1 MTAIYEFIFFC
12 EETIMDDRDRNRDD
26 PPEKPVKLRQHI
38 SEKNSEESC
47 SDPGA
52 AGGLESLE
60 FFKNIIAAVREPI
73 LVLNSDLKCVFANRS
88 FVQVFNIDPSAI
100 HDQSIF
106 SIGNRFLNIPELK
119 ELLNELL
126 SIHKD
131 FNEYEVNLDLIHIG
145 TRAMSL
151 NATDTPQ
158 QPGKERLILLSFED
172 ITIRLEAEKQLQEN
186 ERKYRT
192 LFDSSR
198 DAIMTLAPPDWSFTA
213 GNPATIELF
222 RCNSESDFTSRR
234 PWELSPEY
242 QPDGQISSVKAK
254 MMIESAVKTGSN
266 LFEWTHQKTDGENFQ
281 ASVLLSRIELHGHTM
296 LQATV
301 RDITSRKE
309 VEEELRNHRFHLEE
323 LVRNRTAELSES
335 EEKYRTLVEHSHD
348 GIYIYAG
355 GGFLFVN
362 NRMCDLTGYTKMELS
377 GMKFWELAHPE
388 DLERIREYELLRES
402 GAEVPSVFQVRTVKK
417 DGTERYI
424 EFSEKSITYCG
435 EYAVLGVGRDVTA
448 LKLFD
453 EEQNKMD
460 KLESLGI
467 LAGGIAHDFN
477 NFLAVIIGNISLSR
491 LMVEPG
497 SNIYEI
503 LTSSEHAASQASA
516 LTRQLLTF
524 SKGGEPVKD
533 LISITDLLQE
543 SCSFILSG
551 SNVTAEFD
559 FPEDLRLINADP
571 GQITQ
576 VINNIVI
583 NANQAM
589 PEGGRIFISA
599 ENIEISDNSTIPLKK
614 DSYIRIQIKDEGI
627 GIPEEQ
633 LTIIFDP
640 FFSTK
645 QLGTGL
651 GLSTAYS
658 IIHKH
663 NGHILVESEIKSGST
678 FIIYLPSVNE
688 TIEKK
693 QMEIDFLTVAEGR
706 ILVMDDKEII
716 RDTVRAILER
726 LGYEVE
732 CAVNGHEAIEK
743 YSNSM
748 KNGNS
753 FSAVILDLTIPNG
766 MGGAETI
773 KELLSID
780 PDVRA
785 IVSSGYSTDP
795 VMSDYETYGF
805 RGVMLKPYS
814 ISHIAY
820 VLQEVID
827 S

>member
-1 MTAIYEFIFFC
+1 
-12 EETIMDDRDRNRDD
+12 MDDHDRNRNDQ
-26 PPEKPVKLRQHI
+26 PEKLVEPGQHI
-38 SEKNSEESC
+38 SKMNPEESC
-47 SDPGA
+47 SVPGA
-52 AGGLESLE
+52 SDDLE
-60 FFKNIIAAVREPI
+60 FYENIIAAVREPI
-73 LVLNSDLKCVFANRS
+73 LILNSDLKCVFANRS
-88 FVQVFNIDPSAI
+88 FVQVFNIDLSAVY
-100 HDQSIF
+100 DQSIF
-106 SIGNRFLNIPELK
+106 SIGKRFLNIPELK
-119 ELLNELL
+119 QLLNELL
-126 SIHKD
+126 SIHQD

-145 TRAMSL
+145 NRAMSL
-151 NATDTPQ
+151 HATDTAQ
-158 QPGKERLILLSFED
+158 QPDRERLILLSFED
-172 ITIRLEAEKQLQEN
+172 ITIRLEAEKQLLES

-198 DAIMTLAPPDWSFTA
+198 DAIMMLAPPDWSFTA

-222 RCNSESDFTSRR
+222 RCKGESDFTSRR

-242 QPDGQISSVKAK
+242 QPDGQISSIKAK

-266 LFEWTHQKTDGENFQ
+266 LFEWIHQKTDGVTFQ

-301 RDITSRKE
+301 RDITRRKE
-309 VEEELRNHRFHLEE
+309 IEEELRNHRFHLEE

-335 EEKYRTLVEHSHD
+335 EEKYRTLVEHIHD
-348 GIYIYAG
+348 GIYIYAES
-355 GGFLFVN
+355 GFLFVN
-362 NRMCDLTGYTKMELS
+362 NRICDMTGYTNAELS

-388 DLERIREYELLRES
+388 DLERIREYELLRAS
-402 GAEVPSVFQVRTVKK
+402 GADVPSVFQVRAVKK
-417 DGTERYI
+417 DGEERYI
-424 EFSEKSITYCG
+424 EFSAKSITYNG
-435 EYAVLGVGRDVTA
+435 EYAVLGVGRDITA

-453 EEQNKMD
+453 EEQSKMD

-477 NFLAVIIGNISLSR
+477 NFLSAIIGNISLAR

-503 LTSSEHAASQASA
+503 LTSSEHAASKAST

-533 LISITDLLQE
+533 LVSITTLLQE
-543 SCSFILSG
+543 SCNFILSG
-551 SNVTAEFD
+551 SNVIAEFN
-559 FPEDLRLINADP
+559 FSEDLQLINADP

-576 VINNIVI
+576 VINNII
-583 NANQAM
+583 LNANQAM
-589 PEGGRIFISA
+589 PEGGRILISA
-599 ENIEISDNSTIPLKK
+599 ENIDISDNSIIPLEE
-614 DSYIRIQIKDEGI
+614 DSYIKIQIEDEGI

-663 NGHILVESEIKSGST
+663 HGHILVESEINSGST
-678 FIIYLPSVNE
+678 FIIYLPSVSD
-688 TIEKK
+688 IMEKK
-693 QMEIDFLTVAEGR
+693 QMEIDFLTVTEGR
-706 ILVMDDKEII
+706 ILIMDDKEII
-716 RDTVRAILER
+716 RDTVQAILNR

-732 CAVNGHEAIEK
+732 CAVNGNEAIEK

-748 KNGNS
+748 INGNP

-766 MGGAETI
+766 MGGADTM

-795 VMSDYETYGF
+795 VMSDYETHGF
-805 RGVMLKPYS
+805 KGVMRKPYS
-814 ISHIAY
+814 ISQVAY

>member
-1 MTAIYEFIFFC
+1 
-12 EETIMDDRDRNRDD
+12 MDDHDRNRNDQ
-26 PPEKPVKLRQHI
+26 PEKLVEPGQHI
-38 SEKNSEESC
+38 SKMNPEESC
-47 SDPGA
+47 SVPGA
-52 AGGLESLE
+52 SDDLE
-60 FFKNIIAAVREPI
+60 FYENIIAAVREPI
-73 LVLNSDLKCVFANRS
+73 LILNSDLKCVFANRS
-88 FVQVFNIDPSAI
+88 FVQVFNIDLSAVY
-100 HDQSIF
+100 DQSIF
-106 SIGNRFLNIPELK
+106 SIGKRFLNIPELK
-119 ELLNELL
+119 QLLNELL
-126 SIHKD
+126 SIHQD

-145 TRAMSL
+145 NRAMSL
-151 NATDTPQ
+151 HATDTAQ
-158 QPGKERLILLSFED
+158 QPGRERLILLSFED
-172 ITIRLEAEKQLQEN
+172 ITIRLEAEKQLLES

-198 DAIMTLAPPDWSFTA
+198 DAIMMLAPPDWSFTA

-222 RCNSESDFTSRR
+222 RCNGESDFTSRR

-242 QPDGQISSVKAK
+242 QPDGQISSIKAK

-266 LFEWTHQKTDGENFQ
+266 LFEWIHQKTDGVTFQ

-301 RDITSRKE
+301 RDITRRKE
-309 VEEELRNHRFHLEE
+309 IEEELRNHRFHLEE

-335 EEKYRTLVEHSHD
+335 EEKYRTLVEHIHD
-348 GIYIYAG
+348 GIYIYAK

-362 NRMCDLTGYTKMELS
+362 NRMCDMTGYTNAELS

-388 DLERIREYELLRES
+388 DLERIREYELLREN
-402 GAEVPSVFQVRTVKK
+402 GADVPSVFQFRVVKK
-417 DGTERYI
+417 DGIERYI
-424 EFSEKSITYCG
+424 EFSAKGITYNG
-435 EYAVLGVGRDVTA
+435 EYAVLGVGRDITA

-453 EEQNKMD
+453 EEQSKMD

-477 NFLAVIIGNISLSR
+477 NFLAAIIGNISLAR

-503 LTSSEHAASQASA
+503 LTSSEHAASKAST

-533 LISITDLLQE
+533 LISITTLLQE
-543 SCSFILSG
+543 SCNFILSG
-551 SNVTAEFD
+551 SNVIAEFN
-559 FPEDLRLINADP
+559 FSEDLRLINADP

-576 VINNIVI
+576 VITNII
-583 NANQAM
+583 LNANQAM
-589 PEGGRIFISA
+589 PEGGRILISA
-599 ENIEISDNSTIPLKK
+599 ENIEISDNSIIPLEE
-614 DSYIRIQIKDEGI
+614 DSYIKIQIKDEGI

-663 NGHILVESEIKSGST
+663 HGHILVESEINSGST
-678 FIIYLPSVNE
+678 FIIYLPSVSD
-688 TIEKK
+688 IMEKK
-693 QMEIDFLTVAEGR
+693 QMEIDFLTAVEGR
-706 ILVMDDKEII
+706 ILIMDDKEII
-716 RDTVRAILER
+716 RNTVKAILNR

-732 CAVNGHEAIEK
+732 CAVNGDEAIEK
-743 YSNSM
+743 YSSSM
-748 KNGNS
+748 INGNP

-766 MGGAETI
+766 MGGADTI

-795 VMSDYETYGF
+795 IMSDYETHGF
-805 RGVMLKPYS
+805 KGVMRKPYS
-814 ISHIAY
+814 ISQVAY

>member
-1 MTAIYEFIFFC
+1 
-12 EETIMDDRDRNRDD
+12 MDNRDKSKDD
-26 PPEKPVKLRQHI
+26 PPEELIEPGQDI
-38 SEKNSEESC
+38 SEKNSAEPC
-47 SDPGA
+47 SYHGA
-52 AGGLESLE
+52 AGGQENLE
-60 FFKNIIAAVREPI
+60 FYKNIIAAVREPI
-73 LVLNSDLKCVFANRS
+73 LILNSDLNCVFANRS
-88 FVQVFNIDPSAI
+88 FVQVFNIDTSAI
-100 HDQSIF
+100 YDQSIF
-106 SIGNRFLNIPELK
+106 SIGNRFLNVPELK

-126 SIHKD
+126 SIHQD

-145 TRAMSL
+145 NRAMSL
-151 NATDTPQ
+151 NATDTAQ
-158 QPGKERLILLSFED
+158 QPGEERLILLSFED
-172 ITIRLEAEKQLQEN
+172 ITIRHEAEKQLLES

-198 DAIMTLAPPDWSFTA
+198 DAIMMLAPPDWSFTA

-222 RCNSESDFTSRR
+222 RCNSESDFTSCR

-242 QPDGQISSVKAK
+242 QPDGQISSIKAK

-266 LFEWTHQKTDGENFQ
+266 LFEWTHSKTDGEIFQ
-281 ASVLLSRIELHGHTM
+281 ASVLLSRIELQGHTM

-301 RDITSRKE
+301 RDITGRKE

-362 NRMCDLTGYTKMELS
+362 NRMCDMTGYTKVELA

-402 GAEVPSVFQVRTVKK
+402 GADVPSVFQVRVVKK
-417 DGTERYI
+417 DGIERYI
-424 EFSEKSITYCG
+424 EFSAKSITYHG
-435 EYAVLGVGRDVTA
+435 EYAVLGVGRDITA

-453 EEQNKMD
+453 EEQSKMD

-477 NFLAVIIGNISLSR
+477 NFLAVIIGNISLAR

-533 LISITDLLQE
+533 LLSITTLLQE
-543 SCSFILSG
+543 SCNFILSG
-551 SNVTAEFD
+551 SNVIAEFN
-559 FPEDLRLINADP
+559 FSEDLRLISADP

-576 VINNIVI
+576 VINNII
-583 NANQAM
+583 LNANQAM

-599 ENIEISDNSTIPLKK
+599 ENTDISDNSIIPLQK
-614 DSYIRIQIKDEGI
+614 DSYIKIQIEDEGI

-663 NGHILVESEIKSGST
+663 HGHILVESGINSGSK
-678 FIIYLPSVNE
+678 FIIYLPSVSDIME
-688 TIEKK
+688 EK
-693 QMEIDFLTVAEGR
+693 QMEIDFLTVAEGK
-706 ILVMDDKEII
+706 ILIMDDKEII
-716 RDTVRAILER
+716 RDTVKAILNR

-732 CAVNGHEAIEK
+732 CAVNGREAIEK
-743 YSNSM
+743 YSDSM

-753 FSAVILDLTIPNG
+753 FDAVILDLTIPNG
-766 MGGAETI
+766 MGGTDTI

-795 VMSDYETYGF
+795 VMSNYETYGF
-805 RGVMLKPYS
+805 SGVMLKPYS
-814 ISHIAY
+814 ISQIAY

>member
-1 MTAIYEFIFFC
+1 
-12 EETIMDDRDRNRDD
+12 MDDRDRNKNGI
-26 PPEKPVKLRQHI
+26 PEKHVELRQHI
-38 SEKNSEESC
+38 TEKDSEVSC
-47 SDPGA
+47 SDSET
-52 AGGLESLE
+52 AGKLENLE

-88 FVQVFNIDPSAI
+88 FVQAFNIDHSTI
-100 HDQSIF
+100 HGKSIF

-126 SIHKD
+126 SIHQD

-145 TRAMSL
+145 NRAMSL
-151 NATDTPQ
+151 NATDAAQ
-158 QPGKERLILLSFED
+158 QSGRERLILLSFED
-172 ITIRLEAEKQLQEN
+172 ITIRYEAEKQLLES

-192 LFDSSR
+192 LFDSSG
-198 DAIMTLAPPDWSFTA
+198 DAIMMLAPPDWSFTA
-213 GNPATIELF
+213 CNPATIELF
-222 RCNSESDFTSRR
+222 RCNSESDFTSSR
-234 PWELSPEY
+234 PWDLSPEY
-242 QPDGQISSVKAK
+242 QPDGQISSIKAK

-266 LFEWTHQKTDGENFQ
+266 LFEWTHRKTHGEIFQ

-301 RDITSRKE
+301 RDITGRKE
-309 VEEELRNHRFHLEE
+309 IEEELRDHRFHLEE

-362 NRMCDLTGYTKMELS
+362 NRMCDITGYTKVELS
-377 GMKFWELAHPE
+377 GMNFLELAHPE
-388 DLERIREYELLRES
+388 DRERIREYELLRES
-402 GAEVPSVFQVRTVKK
+402 GAKVPSVFQVRIMKK
-417 DGTERYI
+417 DGIERYI
-424 EFSEKSITYCG
+424 EFSAKGITYHG
-435 EYAVLGVGRDVTA
+435 KYAVLGVGRDITA

-453 EEQNKMD
+453 EEQSKMD
-460 KLESLGI
+460 KLESLGV

-477 NFLAVIIGNISLSR
+477 NFLAAIIGNISLAR

-533 LISITDLLQE
+533 LVSITTLLQE
-543 SCSFILSG
+543 SCNFILSG
-551 SNVTAEFD
+551 SNVTAEFN

-576 VINNIVI
+576 AINNII
-583 NANQAM
+583 LNANQAM
-589 PEGGRIFISA
+589 PEGGRILISA
-599 ENIEISDNSTIPLKK
+599 ENIKISDNSTIPLKK

-663 NGHILVESEIKSGST
+663 HGHILVESGINSGST
-678 FIIYLPSVNE
+678 FIIYLPSVTE
-688 TIEKK
+688 KMEKK
-693 QMEIDFLTVAEGR
+693 QMEIDFLTAGEGK
-706 ILVMDDKEII
+706 ILIMDDKEII
-716 RDTVRAILER
+716 RDTMEAILIR

-732 CAVNGHEAIEK
+732 CAVNGREAIEK

-753 FSAVILDLTIPNG
+753 FNAVILDLTIPNG
-766 MGGAETI
+766 MGGEETV

-780 PDVRA
+780 PDIRA
-785 IVSSGYSTDP
+785 IVSSGYSTNP
-795 VMSDYETYGF
+795 VMSNYETYGF
-805 RGVMLKPYS
+805 RGVILKPYS
-814 ISHIAY
+814 ISQIAY
-820 VLQEVID
+820 LLQEVID
-827 S
+827 R

>member
-1 MTAIYEFIFFC
+1 MN
-12 EETIMDDRDRNRDD
+12 DQDKNRDD
-26 PPEKPVKLRQHI
+26 QPEEPVELSQNIIEKD
-38 SEKNSEESC
+38 SEKSGV
-47 SDPGA
+47 DPVTT
-52 AGGLESLE
+52 AGDLE
-60 FFKNIIAAVREPI
+60 FFRNIIAAVREPI

-88 FVQVFNIDPSAI
+88 FIQVFDVDPSAI

-106 SIGNRFLNIPELK
+106 IIGNRFLNIPELK

-145 TRAMSL
+145 NRAMSL
-151 NATDTPQ
+151 SATDAAQ
-158 QPGKERLILLSFED
+158 QPGEERLILLSFED
-172 ITIRLEAEKQLQEN
+172 ITIRYEAEKRLQEN

-198 DAIMTLAPPDWSFTA
+198 DAIMMLSPPDWSFTA
-213 GNPATIELF
+213 GNQATIELF

-242 QPDGQISSVKAK
+242 QPDGQISSIKAK

-266 LFEWTHQKTDGENFQ
+266 LFEWTHQQTDGEILQ
-281 ASVLLSRIELHGHTM
+281 ASVLLSRIELQGHTM

-335 EEKYRTLVEHSHD
+335 EEKYRTLVEQSHD
-348 GIYIYAG
+348 GIYIYSG
-355 GGFLFVN
+355 GGFLFAN
-362 NRMCDLTGYTKMELS
+362 NRMCDFTGYTKEELS

-402 GAEVPSVFQVRTVKK
+402 EAEVPSVFQVRVVKK
-417 DGTERYI
+417 DGIDRYI
-424 EFSEKSITYCG
+424 EFSAKNITYHG
-435 EYAVLGVGRDVTA
+435 EYAVLGVGRDITA

-453 EEQNKMD
+453 EEQSKMD

-533 LISITDLLQE
+533 LISITTLLQE
-543 SCSFILSG
+543 SCNFILSG
-551 SNVTAEFD
+551 SNVSAEFD
-559 FPEDLRLINADP
+559 FSEDLRLISADP

-576 VINNIVI
+576 VINNII
-583 NANQAM
+583 LNANQAM

-599 ENIEISDNSTIPLKK
+599 ENIEISDNGIIPLTEG
-614 DSYIRIQIKDEGI
+614 SYIRIQIKDEGI

-663 NGHILVESEIKSGST
+663 HGHILVESEINSGST
-678 FIIYLPSVNE
+678 FIIYLPSV
-688 TIEKK
+688 TDIMEKK
-693 QMEIDFLTVAEGR
+693 QMEIDFLTAAEGR
-706 ILVMDDKEII
+706 VLIMDDKEII
-716 RDTVRAILER
+716 RDTVSAILKR

-753 FSAVILDLTIPNG
+753 FNAVILDLTIPNG
-766 MGGAETI
+766 MGGAETM

-795 VMSDYETYGF
+795 VMSDYEKYGF
-805 RGVMLKPYS
+805 KGVMLKPYS

>member
-1 MTAIYEFIFFC
+1 
-12 EETIMDDRDRNRDD
+12 MDDQDRSKDD
-26 PPEKPVKLRQHI
+26 QPEKLVELRQQM
-38 SEKNSEESC
+38 SEKDSEESC
-47 SDPGA
+47 KERGT
-52 AGGLESLE
+52 AGDLENLE

-88 FVQVFNIDPSAI
+88 FIQTFKIDHSTI

-106 SIGNRFLNIPELK
+106 SIGNRFLNLPELK

-126 SIHKD
+126 SIHQD
-131 FNEYEVNLDLIHIG
+131 FSEYEVNLDLIHIG
-145 TRAMSL
+145 NRAMSL
-151 NATDTPQ
+151 NATDAAQ
-158 QPGKERLILLSFED
+158 QPGEERLILLSFED
-172 ITIRLEAEKQLQEN
+172 ITIRHDAENQLLES

-198 DAIMTLAPPDWSFTA
+198 DAIMMLAPPDWSFTA

-242 QPDGQISSVKAK
+242 QPDGQISSIKAK

-266 LFEWTHQKTDGENFQ
+266 LFEWTHRKTDGEIFQ

-301 RDITSRKE
+301 RDITGRKE

-348 GIYIYAG
+348 GIYIYAS

-362 NRMCDLTGYTKMELS
+362 NRMCDMTGYTNVELS
-377 GMKFWELAHPE
+377 GMRFWELAHPE
-388 DLERIREYELLRES
+388 DMERIREYELLRET
-402 GAEVPSVFQVRTVKK
+402 GAEVPSVFRVRVMKK
-417 DGTERYI
+417 DGVERYI
-424 EFSEKSITYCG
+424 EFSAKGITYHG
-435 EYAVLGVGRDVTA
+435 EYAVLGVGRDITA
-448 LKLFD
+448 LRLFD
-453 EEQNKMD
+453 EEQSKMD
-460 KLESLGI
+460 KLESLGV

-477 NFLAVIIGNISLSR
+477 NFLAAIIGNISLAR

-533 LISITDLLQE
+533 LISIITLLQE
-543 SCSFILSG
+543 SCNFILSG
-551 SNVTAEFD
+551 SNVIAEFD
-559 FPEDLRLINADP
+559 FSEDLRLINADP

-576 VINNIVI
+576 VINNII
-583 NANQAM
+583 LNANQAM

-599 ENIEISDNSTIPLKK
+599 ENIDISDNSTIPLKK

-663 NGHILVESEIKSGST
+663 HGHVLVESEINSGST
-678 FIIYLPSVNE
+678 FIIYLPSVTE
-688 TIEKK
+688 LMEKK
-693 QMEIDFLTVAEGR
+693 QMEIDFLTSAEGR
-706 ILVMDDKEII
+706 ILIMDDKEII
-716 RDTVRAILER
+716 RDTVEAILYR

-743 YSNSM
+743 YTNSM
-748 KNGNS
+748 KSGNS

-766 MGGAETI
+766 MGGAETM

-780 PDVRA
+780 PDIRA

-795 VMSDYETYGF
+795 VMSNYETYGF
-805 RGVMLKPYS
+805 KGVMLKPYS
-814 ISHIAY
+814 ISQLAY
-820 VLQEVID
+820 ILNEVID
-827 S
+827 K

>member
-1 MTAIYEFIFFC
+1 
-12 EETIMDDRDRNRDD
+12 MDDPAKKDD
-26 PPEKPVKLRQHI
+26 LPEELIEPGQNI

-52 AGGLESLE
+52 AGGPGSLE

-88 FVQVFNIDPSAI
+88 FVQVFNTDPSTI

-106 SIGNRFLNIPELK
+106 SIGNRFLNVPELK

-126 SIHKD
+126 SIHQD

-145 TRAMSL
+145 NRAMSL
-151 NATDTPQ
+151 NATDAAQ
-158 QPGKERLILLSFED
+158 QPGRERLILLSFED
-172 ITIRLEAEKQLQEN
+172 ITIRHEAEKRLLES

-198 DAIMTLAPPDWSFTA
+198 DAIMMLAPPDWSFTA

-222 RCNSESDFTSRR
+222 RCKNESDFTSRR

-242 QPDGQISSVKAK
+242 QPDGQISSIKAK

-266 LFEWTHQKTDGENFQ
+266 LFEWTHRKTDGEVFQ
-281 ASVLLSRIELHGHTM
+281 ASVLLSRIELQGHTM

-362 NRMCDLTGYTKMELS
+362 NRMCEITGYTKAELS
-377 GMKFWELAHPE
+377 DMKFWELAHPE
-388 DLERIREYELLRES
+388 DLERIREYELLREG
-402 GAEVPSVFQVRTVKK
+402 GADVPSVFQVRIVKK
-417 DGTERYI
+417 DGLERYI
-424 EFSEKSITYCG
+424 EFSAKNISYQG
-435 EYAVLGVGRDVTA
+435 KYAVLGVGRDVTA

-453 EEQNKMD
+453 EEQSKMD

-477 NFLAVIIGNISLSR
+477 NFLSVIIGNISLAR

-503 LTSSEHAASQASA
+503 LTSSEHAASQASS

-533 LISITDLLQE
+533 LVSITTLLQE
-543 SCSFILSG
+543 SCNFILSG
-551 SNVTAEFD
+551 SNVIAEFN
-559 FPEDLRLINADP
+559 FSEDLRLINADP

-576 VINNIVI
+576 VINNII
-583 NANQAM
+583 LNANQAM

-599 ENIEISDNSTIPLKK
+599 ENIEISDNSIIPLKR
-614 DSYIRIQIKDEGI
+614 DSYIKIQIEDEGI
-627 GIPEEQ
+627 GIPEKQ
-633 LTIIFDP
+633 LTVIFDP

-645 QLGTGL
+645 QMGTGL

-663 NGHILVESEIKSGST
+663 HGHILAESGINSGST
-678 FIIYLPSVNE
+678 FIIYLPSVSASE

-693 QMEIDFLTVAEGR
+693 QMEIDFLSSTEGR
-706 ILVMDDKEII
+706 ILIMDDKEII
-716 RDTVRAILER
+716 RDTVKAILNR

-732 CAVNGHEAIEK
+732 YAVNGQEAIEK
-743 YSNSM
+743 YKNSM
-748 KNGNS
+748 KSGNS

-766 MGGAETI
+766 MGGADTI

-795 VMSDYETYGF
+795 VMSNYETYGF

-814 ISHIAY
+814 ISQLAY
-820 VLQEVID
+820 VLQEVIN